1 MFEVRFIK
9 ENITVKVEAGT
20 TVMEAMRSAGLTVDA
35 PCGGEGK
42 CGKCLADV
50 SFNGEN
56 WETVKSCQEAVRK
69 DCSVRTHENASA
81 HKILMTGAHQDV
93 EVRPVLDICEVIIP
107 RCPVGQSTSD
117 WDRLCGAVREKL
129 GEERQL
135 SPNLKLLSPIGA
147 YAKAGAAVEVILS
160 GDQVLD
166 IRKASKAP
174 VLMAA
179 FDVGT
184 TSVAGYLLDARSGE
198 QLAVTSHLNPQT
210 AYGGDVIMRANY
222 ALEHGVEELAKCIR
236 KQLSE
241 MIGELCGE
249 AGVPVEA
256 VYEVCVVGNT
266 CMHHLFL
273 GISPDSLVHAPYNP
287 VISEGITVAA
297 ADYQIYGNPAARLTV
312 LPVIAGF
319 VGADTV
325 GCLLAARMEE
335 EEKITLMID
344 IGTNGELVL
353 GNKDRKIA
361 CSTAAGPAF
370 EGAKIACGMRGAA
383 GAIEHAKAEDGKL
396 TYSVIGGGAPIGIC
410 GSGLIDLVNALL
422 DLGILDDSGRLE
434 EAEGTIIVD
443 GKPAYLLADSAHSG
457 NGEPV
462 YLSQKD
468 IREVQLAKG
477 AMAAGVNLLAKELGL
492 KIGDIQ
498 QVYIAGAFGNY
509 MDPDSAC
516 GIGLIPQELRGRIV
530 PIGNA
535 AGEGAKMAVLSR
547 EEQRRA
553 QRLAR
558 DTEFLELAALPEFQ
572 DEFVDELDFPER

>member
-1 MFEVRFIK
+1 MFEVRFTK
-9 ENITVKVEAGT
+9 EDLVIAVEAGT
-20 TVMEAMRSAGLTVDA
+20 TVMEAMRMAEVSVDA

-42 CGKCLADV
+42 CGKCLVDV
-50 SFNGEN
+50 CFDGEN
-56 WETVKSCQEAVRK
+56 WETVKSCQTGIHK
-69 DCSVRTHENASA
+69 DCQVRTHENAFA
-81 HKILMTGAHQDV
+81 HKILVDGAHQDV
-93 EVRPVLDICEVIIP
+93 EGKPVLDICEVVIP
-107 RCPVGQSTSD
+107 RCPVGESTSD
-117 WDRLCGAVREKL
+117 WDRLCGTVQKAL
-129 GEERQL
+129 GEQRNFE
-135 SPNLKLLSPIGA
+135 PNLKLLSPLGA
-147 YAKAGAAVEVILS
+147 YAKSGETVEVILS
-160 GDQVLD
+160 GEQVLD
-166 IRKASKAP
+166 IRKAEKAP

-184 TSVAGYLLDARSGE
+184 TSVAGYLLDARTGG

-222 ALEHGVEELAKCIR
+222 ALEHGVDELAACIR
-236 KQLSE
+236 EQLSQ
-241 MIGELCGE
+241 MIRELCSE
-249 AGVPVEA
+249 VNLPVEA
-256 VYEVCVVGNT
+256 VYEICVVGNT

-287 VISEGITVAA
+287 VISESITVSAA
-297 ADYQIYGNPAARLTV
+297 EYQICGNPAARLIV

-353 GNKDRKIA
+353 GNRDRKIA

-370 EGAKIACGMRGAA
+370 EGAKISCGMRGAA
-383 GAIEHAKAEDGKL
+383 GAIEHAKAENGRL

-422 DLGILDDSGRLE
+422 DLGVLDDSGRLE
-434 EAEGTIIVD
+434 ETEDTIIVE
-443 GKPAYLLADSAHSG
+443 GKPAYLLAASEHSG

-477 AMAAGVNLLAKELGL
+477 AMAAGVNLLVKELGL
-492 KIGDIQ
+492 EIEDIR

-516 GIGLIPQELRGRIV
+516 GIGLIPQKLRDRIV

-547 EEQRRA
+547 EELKRA

-558 DTEFLELAALPEFQ
+558 DTGFLELAALPEFQ